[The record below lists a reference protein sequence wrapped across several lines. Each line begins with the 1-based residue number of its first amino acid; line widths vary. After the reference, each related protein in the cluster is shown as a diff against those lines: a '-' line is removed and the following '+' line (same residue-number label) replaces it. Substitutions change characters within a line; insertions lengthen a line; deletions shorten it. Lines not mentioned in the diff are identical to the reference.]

1 MKMAHP
7 TGFEPVT
14 SAFGGIIA
22 SSDVHTKE
30 HAMSRYLTEI
40 KKEFEFSCRRAYPPI
55 RHDFR
60 PAAYVVL
67 TRDGGFVTEEVHG

>member
-1 MKMAHP
+1 
-7 TGFEPVT
+7 
-14 SAFGGIIA
+14 
-22 SSDVHTKE
+22 
-30 HAMSRYLTEI
+30 MSRYLSEI